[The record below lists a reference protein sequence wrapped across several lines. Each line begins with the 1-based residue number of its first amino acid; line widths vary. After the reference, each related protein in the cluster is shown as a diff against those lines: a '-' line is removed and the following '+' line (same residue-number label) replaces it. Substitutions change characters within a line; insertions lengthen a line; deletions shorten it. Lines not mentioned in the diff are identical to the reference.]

1 MKKTSKRSAFTLI
14 ELLIVIAVIGI
25 LAAMLFPAIQS
36 VMGSAQGTQ
45 VANNGKQIVMAITS
59 ANIDRTS
66 QMRGEVW
73 PGKGKWQDSNAYFA
87 RLMGDG
93 GKAVITGINF
103 STFAGGGVDP
113 AADMTAFKKGGN
125 VWTMLAGIANC
136 ADSRTPFMWTRNFNI
151 EVGDFGDAQTQEDN
165 WDNKLTEGV
174 KPFTTEE
181 VVMVSKGAA
190 MFPIKASSLTNKAFL
205 GGTTNTTAA
214 IEIVKALGAEAGS
227 AEENDF

>member
-1 MKKTSKRSAFTLI
+1 MKKISKRSAFTLI

-59 ANIDRTS
+59 ANIERTS
-66 QMRGEVW
+66 GMRGEVW

-93 GKAVITGINF
+93 GKAVITGISV

-113 AADMTAFKKGGN
+113 AADLSEFKTKGN

-136 ADSRTPFMWTRNFNI
+136 ADARTPFMWTRNFDIALN
-151 EVGDFGDAQTQEDN
+151 DFGDAQKNEDD
-165 WDNKLTEGV
+165 WSTKLQEGV

-190 MFPIKASSLTNKAFL
+190 MFPLKASSLTNKAFL
-205 GGTTNTTAA
+205 GGTTNSTTA
-214 IEIVKALGAEAGS
+214 IEIVKALGSEAGA
-227 AEENDF
+227 AEQTDF

>member
-1 MKKTSKRSAFTLI
+1 MKKSTKRSAFTLI

-66 QMRGEVW
+66 NMRGEVW

-87 RLMGDG
+87 KLLGDG

-113 AADMTAFKKGGN
+113 APDMTAFKKGGN
-125 VWTMLAGIANC
+125 VWTILAGIANC
-136 ADSRTPFMWTRNFNI
+136 ADTRTPFMWTRNFHIAVN
-151 EVGDFGDAQTQEDN
+151 DFGDAQTSEDD
-165 WDNKLTEGV
+165 WTSKLQEGV

-190 MFPIKASSLTNKAFL
+190 MFPLKASSLTNKAFL
-205 GGTTNTTAA
+205 GGTTNSTTA
-214 IEIVKALGAEAGS
+214 IEIVKALGAEAGT
-227 AEENDF
+227 AEESEF